1 MPRAQLDVPCGS
13 LPTQTSLWFL
23 FFYIGVICSGEGC
36 FSNQLCFSCSHT
48 ALSIFLY
55 AFSFCVWMSKCC
67 LLPLLHLHLLVPCCI
82 LCAGILPFMQL
93 IFCLMVWVLL
103 FWVGFFF
110 FLPSPDVYK
119 HVSQDLLG
127 YLEVESGRVARGRKI
142 GICQLSLMGKKSH
155 HFADPF
161 LWIAIAAWFPSS
173 VTFR

>member
-1 MPRAQLDVPCGS
+1 MILVGPFLLRLVCDSYSFTLVWFAVEKDVF
-13 LPTQTSLWFL
+13 PTDSVFL
-23 FFYIGVICSGEGC
+23 VHIQPFQ
-36 FSNQLCFSCSHT
+36 FSFMLLVFVSECPNAVYFLCFICIS
-48 ALSIFLY
+48 LSLV
-55 AFSFCVWMSKCC
+55 AFCVQAYS
-67 LLPLLHLHLLVPCCI
+67 LLCSW
-82 LCAGILPFMQL
+82 F
-93 IFCLMVWVLL
+93 FVWW
-103 FWVGFFF
+103 FGFYCFVGFFFF